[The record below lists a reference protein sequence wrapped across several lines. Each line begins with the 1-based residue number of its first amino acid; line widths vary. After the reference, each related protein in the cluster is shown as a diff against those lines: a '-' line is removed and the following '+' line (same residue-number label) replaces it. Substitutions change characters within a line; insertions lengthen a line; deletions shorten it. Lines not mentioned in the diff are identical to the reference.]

1 MSKPIVSDAC
11 IGCGTCESICP
22 AVFKVEEADGKII
35 AQVQTA
41 DYEAQKELIDQAVG
55 SCPVQAISWE
65 E

>member
-22 AVFKVEEADGKII
+22 AVFKVQDSDGKMK
-35 AQVQTA
+35 AQVQEA
-41 DYEAQKELIDQAVG
+41 DYDAEKEKIDEALA

-65 E
+65 